1 MYTSV
6 MLYGA
11 CLKETGMGLFP
22 EGSSGRIIL
31 IFVTGPM
38 FAGKREYIRNALK
51 MDEEAFAACAVWDVQ
66 DRVLFS
72 KKTKLQ
78 TCSSEVFEK
87 NSVITDL
94 DELTELADSL
104 AEKKIVIATEV
115 GGGIVPADPVERA
128 AREAAGRLSC
138 LLADRAD
145 VVIRVICGL
154 PQVLKG
160 EWPLC
165 Q

>member
-1 MYTSV
+1 M
-6 MLYGA
+6 
-11 CLKETGMGLFP
+11 
-22 EGSSGRIIL
+22 

-51 MDEEAFAACAVWDVQ
+51 MDEEAFDACAVWDVQ
-66 DRVLFS
+66 DRVLLS
-72 KKTKLQ
+72 KKTKSQ
-78 TCSSEVFEK
+78 KCWSEDFEMY
-87 NSVITDL
+87 SVITDL
-94 DELTELADSL
+94 GELTELADNL

-115 GGGIVPADPVERA
+115 GGGIVPADPGERA
-128 AREAAGRLSC
+128 AREAAGRLAC
-138 LLADRAD
+138 LLAARAD
-145 VVIRVICGL
+145 VVIRVCCGL